1 MASLVHGG
9 RWVQLK
15 LSTLE
20 RLRDAA
26 SCGDLGEV
34 QDILDRVLDFG
45 QQTEYNQ
52 LREAVY
58 QRYRENGD
66 ELWFAECR
74 GDLDSLIL

>member
-1 MASLVHGG
+1 M
-9 RWVQLK
+9 QLK

-66 ELWFAECR
+66 GQWFAECR